1 MAKRRKSVEQQ
12 QAHPARR
19 RPREAARAM
28 EVLGEQLLHEARAGQ
43 AQCVAGWKEFMKEL
57 GLRGKPIGARKLRAM
72 LLREGSKP
80 NDNAFSRG
88 IIAMRE
94 E

>member
-1 MAKRRKSVEQQ
+1 MAKRRKSVGQQ
-12 QAHPARR
+12 HGHPARR
-19 RPREAARAM
+19 RPNEAAPAA
-28 EVLGEQLLHEARAGQ
+28 EGLGEQLLREARAGQ
-43 AQCVAGWKEFMKEL
+43 AQFVAGWKEFMKEL

>member
-12 QAHPARR
+12 QDQPARR
-19 RPREAARAM
+19 RPRDAAPAL
-28 EVLGEQLLHEARAGQ
+28 EGLGEQLLHEARAGQ
-43 AQCVAGWKEFMKEL
+43 AQFVAGWKEFMKEL

-72 LLREGSKP
+72 LLRQGIKP
-80 NDNAFSRG
+80 DDNAFSRG